1 MVGQAERTI
10 TVAMPSPRAA
20 DVVGALGLT
29 KLWRDTQGDPRIRIA
44 LLDGP
49 VDLDHACFAGR
60 RISRLPTL
68 AEAAGD
74 DSPACRHGTHVASL
88 IFGGHDS
95 AVTGVAP
102 GCTGLALAVF
112 SSGSDTTPAPCS
124 QLDLARAI
132 LQAVEAGAH
141 IINISGGQLTTSGES
156 EPMLDH
162 AIAACADANVLVVAA
177 AGNDGCECLH
187 VPAALNNVLAV
198 GACDQNDQPI
208 DASNWGATYR
218 QQGVLAPG
226 TNILGALPGQQ
237 VGLKSGTSFATP
249 LVTGVAALLLSTQ
262 LKRGEAPDP
271 RAVRAA
277 LIASAFPCDPQQIRD
292 CRRFLAGRINPAG
305 ALDFINAH
313 ITPSGGVS
321 DMSDTAALMPNP
333 SSERNEAIA
342 PNIVNEMPGVAPP
355 ETRVFASEALAPDQP
370 ASMPQRVSPSATTL
384 PDGVN
389 LSDCG
394 CGCGGGGKE
403 SCSCGGNKTVQLVYA
418 LGKLG
423 FDFGTEA
430 RRDRFIQYMGDTAAP
445 YDPVRLGAYLNDNPD
460 EAASLI
466 WTLNLDATPVYAI
479 VPSGPFAE
487 MGYRRLREVL
497 EGQTKKDGVEMVS
510 VPGYVGGSVTL
521 MSGQKVPLI
530 APAIRGLHAWS
541 IGALIKS
548 VLGARPRAEAEQSLY
563 DARASGVSN
572 FLSRVYYDL
581 RNLGLTGSERALNY
595 AATNAYQASQV
606 ITMAGSEGRE
616 LDTIVVRKS
625 PVCRPDSECY
635 DVEVSFFGP
644 DNVLKANRVFRY
656 TVDVSDVIPVTI
668 GDIRT
673 FAKRGSGT

>member
-1 MVGQAERTI
+1 MVGLPDQIGMLDPPARPAATNIAAALNLDAVWAETR
-10 TVAMPSPRAA
+10 
-20 DVVGALGLT
+20 
-29 KLWRDTQGDPRIRIA
+29 GDPGIRIA
-44 LLDGP
+44 ILDGP
-49 VDLDHACFAGR
+49 VDLAQPCFAGA
-60 RISRLPTL
+60 RISTLPTL
-68 AEAAGD
+68 AAATVD

-88 IFGGHDS
+88 IFGQHGGP
-95 AVTGVAP
+95 VIGVAP
-102 GCTGLALAVF
+102 NCTGLALAVF
-112 SSGSDTTPAPCS
+112 SSGTDTTPAPCS

-132 LQAVEAGAH
+132 LQAVESGAH
-141 IINISGGQLTTSGES
+141 IINISGGQLTRTGES

-162 AIAACADANVLVVAA
+162 AIGVCAEANVLV
-177 AGNDGCECLH
+177 
-187 VPAALNNVLAV
+187 
-198 GACDQNDQPI
+198 ACDQNGEPL

-218 QQGVLAPG
+218 QHGVLAPG
-226 TNILGALPGQQ
+226 VNIPGALPGQRT
-237 VGLKSGTSFATP
+237 GLKTGTSFATP
-249 LVTGVAALLLSTQ
+249 LVAGVAALLLSAQ

-277 LIASAFPCDPQQIRD
+277 LLGSAFPCNPQQIRD

-305 ALDFINAH
+305 ALDLIGTH
-313 ITPSGGVS
+313 IKPSGGVPT
-321 DMSDTAALMPNP
+321 MNDTTALMPSLSPENP
-333 SSERNEAIA
+333 ETIA
-342 PNIVNEMPGVAPP
+342 PGIAHETARTTPP
-355 ETRVFASEALAPDQP
+355 ETRVFASETRAPDQRNV
-370 ASMPQRVSPSATTL
+370 APQETLPGAAIL

-394 CGCGGGGKE
+394 CGCGGGSSSGKE
-403 SCSCGGNKTVQLVYA
+403 SCSCAGNKTVQLVYA

-423 FDFGTEA
+423 IDFGTEA
-430 RRDRFIQYMGDTAAP
+430 RRDRFIQYMGDAAAP

-466 WTLNLDATPVYAI
+466 WTLNLDATPIYAI

-487 MGYRRLREVL
+487 LGYRRLREVL
-497 EGQTKKDGVEMVS
+497 DGQTKKDGVEMVS